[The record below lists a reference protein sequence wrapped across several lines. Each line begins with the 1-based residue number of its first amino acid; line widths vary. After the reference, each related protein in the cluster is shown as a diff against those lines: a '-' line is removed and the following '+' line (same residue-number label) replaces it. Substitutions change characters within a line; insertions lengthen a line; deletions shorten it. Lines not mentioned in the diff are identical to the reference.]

1 MKDGDC
7 ACICNGHVGEILGG
21 KSRRCLNFIPQ
32 LLPSF
37 HFWQTNA
44 ILPVNTVLQ
53 SRLRWVHFQ
62 TFAMDDLNCKTNQCE
77 FRVMSQMSRKI
88 NWSGISIVPSWWLLQ
103 ILFVLSDNK
112 EGEGSGPAQG
122 QPLANRLPNSRA
134 VQNLNATRKA
144 LSATPRPCLLPYCL
158 SSLKVVWWLAQ

>member
-1 MKDGDC
+1 MVVVHVLQW
-7 ACICNGHVGEILGG
+7 ACWKILGEEL
-21 KSRRCLNFIPQ
+21 KSCQNFIPQ

-44 ILPVNTVLQ
+44 ILPVNTILQ

-77 FRVMSQMSRKI
+77 FRVISQMSRKI

-103 ILFVLSDNK
+103 ILFVFNDNK
-112 EGEGSGPAQG
+112 EEEGSGPTFCNPLAKIAGPRAEFKCHAQG
-122 QPLANRLPNSRA
+122 LVCNPQ
-134 VQNLNATRKA
+134 A
-144 LSATPRPCLLPYCL
+144 LSA
-158 SSLKVVWWLAQ
+158 SSLPVRSGR